1 MQLLSAGVTPVIR
14 LDDDDDHVPAKRVR
28 SSDDVNFDDDVNYE
42 LEELDTENI
51 LSPNSRWEAS
61 ATLSQFLET
70 AVKRLNK
77 FERKTLV
84 KTYPRPNVDVVYT
97 SAMDEYLKPFIHGVA
112 APDKPHKDLQ
122 DSVLDVFGPL
132 CTAYEN
138 LLSMESTMTSDGVV
152 ELDALGV
159 RSFQDCLKHA
169 LVLTGDVVA
178 RIFTNRR
185 ELVLKKISP
194 LMVSLAQEEFSDTNR
209 NLFGSGFE
217 QRLKTRSETAE
228 TIGKASRAGN
238 PVFLGAS
245 SRGFHRPRGGRQGFN
260 FKTFRTFSRRG
271 TMFNRGTRNRGR
283 GWFTRFTNPQTY
295 KSFHQ

>member
-1 MQLLSAGVTPVIR
+1 
-14 LDDDDDHVPAKRVR
+14 VPAKRVR

-51 LSPNSRWEAS
+51 LSPISRWEAS

-84 KTYPRPNVDVVYT
+84 KTYPRPNVDAVYT
-97 SAMDEYLKPFIHGVA
+97 PAMDECLKPFIHGVA
-112 APDKPHKDLQ
+112 TPDIPHKDLQ

-152 ELDALGV
+152 ELDATGV

-169 LVLTGDVVA
+169 LLLTGDVVA
-178 RIFTNRR
+178 RISTNRR

-238 PVFLGAS
+238 PVFRGAS

-260 FKTFRTFSRRG
+260 FKTFRPFSPRG
-271 TMFNRGTRNRGR
+271 TMFNRGNRNRGR
-283 GWFTRFTNPQTY
+283 GSFTRFTNPQTY